1 MPRLTRKKRVCR
13 AATYA
18 SQLAHR
24 HQQKRTEVPELE
36 ELEELEDSDIEEA
49 WETLD
54 QELIMEA
61 DAFAKLKASVIE
73 DSTVP
78 TIKYY
83 RGSQQSRQTIWR
95 DKKRKLDLQMAA
107 TGTALIT
114 EYFKNPN
121 TSEVPSDLSVQPAV
135 AGAVPTQAEN
145 KERDLESAVE
155 NLKKLLRSKK
165 GAPVGQNLM
174 RHTAVLRFMQLQLK
188 RSWET
193 RESLSLVVA
202 ESFGRATNTAK
213 RLRSWERSWISS
225 RYIKVGLTG
234 KNKSIYSWLE
244 DEAITEYL
252 QEEDITDKAEE
263 VDNVLFYKPS
273 SESKSKKSI
282 SERTARNWL
291 NKLGFEFKNV
301 RKGVYIDGHEREDVV
316 RYRQEVFLPAIEQL
330 FHSGLREWVEDSS
343 IILKEIPAGE
353 KEKILV
359 THDESTFNANDGK
372 RRMWIQNDAQPL
384 R

>member
-1 MPRLTRKKRVCR
+1 MPRLTRKKRACR

-18 SQLAHR
+18 SQLAHQ

-61 DAFAKLKASVIE
+61 DA
-73 DSTVP
+73 
-78 TIKYY
+78 
-83 RGSQQSRQTIWR
+83 QQSRQTIWR

-135 AGAVPTQAEN
+135 VGAVPTQAEN

-155 NLKKLLRSKK
+155 DLKKLLRSKK

-188 RSWET
+188 RPCN
-193 RESLSLVVA
+193 LV
-202 ESFGRATNTAK
+202 
-213 RLRSWERSWISS
+213 L
-225 RYIKVGLTG
+225 L
-234 KNKSIYSWLE
+234 
-244 DEAITEYL
+244 
-252 QEEDITDKAEE
+252 
-263 VDNVLFYKPS
+263 
-273 SESKSKKSI
+273 
-282 SERTARNWL
+282 
-291 NKLGFEFKNV
+291 
-301 RKGVYIDGHEREDVV
+301 
-316 RYRQEVFLPAIEQL
+316 
-330 FHSGLREWVEDSS
+330 
-343 IILKEIPAGE
+343 
-353 KEKILV
+353 
-359 THDESTFNANDGK
+359 
-372 RRMWIQNDAQPL
+372 
-384 R
+384 